1 MNKGDL
7 INAIAEEA
15 DLSKAKAGEALDA
28 MLEAITGALKE
39 GDKVS
44 LIGFGTFS
52 VSRRAA
58 REGHNPATGKKIQI
72 PAKNVAKFKPGAKL
86 KEEVE

>member
-7 INAIAEEA
+7 INAIAENA

-28 MLEAITGALKE
+28 TLEAITGALKA

-52 VSRRAA
+52 VSLRAA
-58 REGHNPATGKKIQI
+58 REGHNPATGKKIKI
-72 PAKNVAKFKPGAKL
+72 AAKNVAKFKPGAKL
-86 KEEVE
+86 KEEIE

>member
-7 INAIAEEA
+7 INTIAEEA

-28 MLEAITGALKE
+28 VLNAITGALKS

-52 VSRRAA
+52 VSTRVA
-58 REGHNPATGKKIQI
+58 RQGHNPATGKKIQI
-72 PAKNVAKFKPGAKL
+72 AAKNVCKFKPGAKL
-86 KEEVE
+86 KEEIE

>member
-7 INAIAEEA
+7 INAIAEDA

-28 MLEAITGALKE
+28 MLEAITDALKK

-58 REGHNPATGKKIQI
+58 RDGHNPATGKKIKI

-86 KEEVE
+86 KEEIE